1 MKVRD
6 FTFVYPMKHSLAYL
20 GLCLPLSSMALD
32 IDFADFSSVAGLQ
45 INGNAA
51 QVGNVLRLVPALDY
65 QSDSAFSSSALS
77 LNNLSSF
84 STYFSFQLSN
94 PGGISDNDGIGA
106 DGLVFVV
113 QTVANNVG
121 GAGGGLGYSGIQN
134 SVGVEFDSWDNGM
147 GIGDPNGN
155 HVAVDFNGD
164 LSTPIGT
171 TPVPTRLNDG
181 QIWHAWVDY
190 DGSVGSLEVRLSG
203 VPFRPPVPLIDVA
216 VDLGAV
222 LGQPEVFVG
231 FTAGTGAAWGDHDIL
246 SWKFASEYLP
256 INVPDSG
263 ASLPALVAGCFGLR
277 GLVRRRR

>member
-1 MKVRD
+1 MVTRPRWG
-6 FTFVYPMKHSLAYL
+6 TFCDSCRRWITSP
-20 GLCLPLSSMALD
+20 G
-32 IDFADFSSVAGLQ
+32 
-45 INGNAA
+45 
-51 QVGNVLRLVPALDY
+51 
-65 QSDSAFSSSALS
+65 SAFSSSALS

-113 QTVANNVG
+113 RTVANNVGG

-164 LSTPIGT
+164 LSTPSGT

-190 DGSVGSLEVRLSG
+190 DGSGGFFGGPVVRSPLPAARSVDRCGGGSL
-203 VPFRPPVPLIDVA
+203 A
-216 VDLGAV
+216 

-256 INVPDSG
+256 INVPDGG